1 MNVHCCPTLSSG
13 DTGLFFMRAELWGA
27 GRRKGIGQNILSDGA
42 ELPKRIWELLKKSML
57 MQINVNQ
64 FSLASRSPIDGL
76 NWQA

>member
-1 MNVHCCPTLSSG
+1 
-13 DTGLFFMRAELWGA
+13 MRAELWGV

>member
-1 MNVHCCPTLSSG
+1 
-13 DTGLFFMRAELWGA
+13 MRAELWGA

-42 ELPKRIWELLKKSML
+42 ELPKRIWELLKSML

>member
-27 GRRKGIGQNILSDGA
+27 GRRKEIGQNILSDGA
-42 ELPKRIWELLKKSML
+42 ELPKRIWELLKSML

>member
-1 MNVHCCPTLSSG
+1 
-13 DTGLFFMRAELWGA
+13 MRAELWGA
-27 GRRKGIGQNILSDGA
+27 GRRNEIGQNILSDGA

>member
-1 MNVHCCPTLSSG
+1 
-13 DTGLFFMRAELWGA
+13 MRAELWGA
-27 GRRKGIGQNILSDGA
+27 GRRKEIGQNILSDGA
-42 ELPKRIWELLKKSML
+42 ELPKRIWELLKSML